1 MEPAPDRD
9 EKPPQGDVVRHA
21 GEPDGAEEDRL
32 ELPKLVEA
40 VFRHHPAGLRVALAA
55 PVEYRPLE
63 PWPRPDHAEGRL
75 GREVDELAHRA
86 VVVHRAFDLLDVG
99 VAQGPAAD
107 LAAPAVGLAL
117 GHHFLLCGQLW
128 PTARPLAYAKRTASQ
143 TGRRPGRGD
152 LLNELRAAYHTP

>member
-40 VFRHHPAGLRVALAA
+40 VFRHHSAGLRVALAA
-55 PVEYRPLE
+55 PV
-63 PWPRPDHAEGRL
+63 EGRL
-75 GREVDELAHRA
+75 GREVDELAHRG
-86 VVVHRAFDLLDVG
+86 VVVHRAVDLLDVG
-99 VAQGPAAD
+99 VAQEPAAD

-117 GHHFLLCGQLW
+117 GHHLLLCGQLW
-128 PTARPLAYAKRTASQ
+128 TTARPLAYAKRTASQ

-152 LLNELRAAYHTP
+152 LLNELRAAYHTR

>member
-55 PVEYRPLE
+55 PVECRPLE
-63 PWPRPDHAEGRL
+63 LEAEPAAGGL
-75 GREVDELAHRA
+75 EDA
-86 VVVHRAFDLLDVG
+86 RAFGHDLFADP
-99 VAQGPAAD
+99 VAGN
-107 LAAPAVGLAL
+107 
-117 GHHFLLCGQLW
+117 
-128 PTARPLAYAKRTASQ
+128 Y
-143 TGRRPGRGD
+143 GD
-152 LLNELRAAYHTP
+152 LVSHPVVTSAKTFFAASSASRTIGKPT